1 MNVILGSM
9 TFGEQ
14 LFEDDVRTLVCKF
27 LEYGYDEIDTAY
39 VYNDGNSE
47 RLIGKAI
54 KEISRGRIKIDSKV
68 NPRVT
73 GRLDADTV
81 RLQLEES
88 LVRLDTDYIDTYYIH
103 FPDINNPIEPVL
115 ESLNMYYEQGK
126 IRELGLSNFPAG
138 LVKTIYSLCKSN
150 GWVLPSVYE
159 GLYNPLSRKIE
170 SELEDCLS
178 SLNIRLYSYNPLAGG
193 LLTEKYA
200 DYYDKPEEGRFT
212 FRPNY
217 RERYWKE
224 SYFNA
229 VDMLKNKSKKYGI
242 SITEA
247 ALRWLANSSV
257 LDAKRGDGVI
267 IGLSKMTHLNQNI
280 AYLQKGAL
288 PDEVNEAFDAAWH
301 VCKADAPE
309 YYRFYGK

>member
-14 LFEDDVRTLVCKF
+14 LFEDDVEMIIRRF
-27 LEYGYDEIDTAY
+27 LEYGYEEIDTAY
-39 VYNDGNSE
+39 VYNEGSSE
-47 RLIGKAI
+47 RLIGRAI
-54 KEISRGRIKIDSKV
+54 KEIGRDRVKIASKV

-73 GRLDADTV
+73 GRLDAAAV
-81 RLQLEES
+81 EHQLETS
-88 LVRLDTDYIDTYYIH
+88 LLRLGTDYIDTYYIH
-103 FPDINNPIEPVL
+103 FPDSNNPVEPVL
-115 ESLNMYYEQGK
+115 ERLNLYYEQGK

-138 LVKTIYSLCKSN
+138 LVKEVCALCQSN

-170 SELEDCLS
+170 FELADCLS
-178 SLNIRLYSYNPLAGG
+178 LFSIRLYSYNPLAGG

-200 DYYDKPEEGRFT
+200 DYYAQPVEGRFT

-224 SYFNA
+224 SYFEA
-229 VDMLKNKSKKYGI
+229 IRMLKEKSEKYGI
-242 SITEA
+242 GITEA
-247 ALRWLANSSV
+247 ALRWLAHSSI
-257 LDAKRGDGVI
+257 LETERGDGVI
-267 IGLSKMTHLNQNI
+267 IGVSKLPHLDQNI
-280 AYLQKGAL
+280 VYLRKEAL
-288 PDEVNEAFDAAWH
+288 PDEVNEAFAAAWRM
-301 VCKADAPE
+301 CEADAPE